1 MLIMMAVSQITSADD
16 YLQLVSLLSE
26 QDGKA
31 TFVSA
36 GISDERKEVQTNAAK
51 SVFYTL
57 FYQGVAGVNDGKP
70 LINKENKLY
79 TNSYFNSAG
88 KYSFYVESIE
98 EVERPRRVEG
108 NYRANYNVTVYIVR
122 LINDLITNKVH
133 VKSPTLEDIDETEA
147 LTKPTIM
154 VVPFLKD
161 GENYGSV
168 LESDYDR
175 RVAVSRVQNGFESRD
190 ITTVDFLAK
199 LQAEKR
205 QQNYEVNAAESND
218 RNLLL
223 SSGADV
229 YVTVDLHKDT
239 SPQGSRVSLI
249 MKAYER
255 VSGDVLAS
263 KDGWTNR
270 FKTSATDAL
279 CGYAVED
286 LLPGFLDDICKN
298 FNERFMQG
306 SRVVLRFA
314 IDGSSSM
321 TMSSPVG
328 ANNYSLSNT
337 IRQWV
342 RRNAYKGRYH
352 LQGIVDEGMI
362 FDYVTIPPKDADGL
376 LMDAAQYAFMIESFL
391 KEENGVNCSSRI
403 EGNTIFFTIF
413 D

>member
-1 MLIMMAVSQITSADD
+1 MLIMMAVSHITSADD

-36 GISDERKEVQTNAAK
+36 GISNERREVQTNAAK

-133 VKSPTLEDIDETEA
+133 AQSPTLEDIDETEA

-168 LESDYDR
+168 LEGDYDR
-175 RVAVSRVQNGFESRD
+175 RIAVSRVQNGFESRD

-205 QQNYEVNAAESND
+205 QQNYEANAAESND

-229 YVTVDLHKDT
+229 YVTVDLQKDT

-286 LLPGFLDDICKN
+286 LLPAFLDDICRN
-298 FNERFMQG
+298 FTQRITQG

-314 IDGSSSM
+314 IDNSSSM
-321 TMSSPVG
+321 TMNSTVG

-342 RRNAYKGRYH
+342 RKNAYKGKYH